1 MARKRSRSDSSSGRS
16 FDSRSP
22 PRSRA
27 KAPRSDR
34 SRSRDHWREGRRAS
48 REPPHS
54 KRNLHD
60 SPRVRRRERSPQ
72 DLRRSPVRIHSRHSS
87 ERFEHNFRPDARHDG
102 RQRVREVL
110 SDGPPELLSIHR
122 AKVVS
127 VRPFGVFVALT
138 GFRRHGM
145 VHSSQVADELSL
157 TREDEDDMKVKAM
170 EFYAPPGSEVWVKVT
185 EVREEGNG
193 AFKVACSMKAVS
205 QEDGTDLDPNNAQG
219 ASRGG
224 GGPPGGFRG
233 PVSDTPPDI
242 GSVQRASIRSI
253 KPYGV
258 FVQMEGF
265 RSNAL
270 VHLSQVADGMD
281 IGKEDSDEERVAALS
296 AVVAVGEQV
305 YVKVVEIKVDD
316 GSGRGPKIGASIKL
330 VSQKDGIDMDPHG
343 TKFQPRGEGGP
354 SGPGG
359 RRAVGGHAGEAAG
372 GKVEWGHLAAGD
384 AALKAA
390 FTRDGQQYDM
400 IGDEVD
406 HMDPPGRQGNDA
418 AAPMGRGR
426 DMVQPAWMTNSGA
439 AAAPGSEAG
448 VHITSV
454 EEALAVLAA
463 GKHGKKGKKD
473 KKHKKEKKGK
483 KEKHAQHKH
492 KHKS

>member
-454 EEALAVLAA
+454 
-463 GKHGKKGKKD
+463 D
-473 KKHKKEKKGK
+473 
-483 KEKHAQHKH
+483 
-492 KHKS
+492 